1 MRLAGACQPAL
12 TVCAR
17 VAIVA
22 AQISRL
28 ETIIQYSQ
36 SDVKMTVDK
45 LRKSEQDLA
54 ALDGELAKKQP
65 ELHRQVWQSERVAP
79 DRMFNPCIL
88 ECMCSNAA

>member
-1 MRLAGACQPAL
+1 
-12 TVCAR
+12 
-17 VAIVA
+17 
-22 AQISRL
+22 
-28 ETIIQYSQ
+28 
-36 SDVKMTVDK
+36 MTVDK

-88 ECMCSNAA
+88 ECMCINAA